1 MGVRLGFL
9 RSFIVLESRVGV
21 VVFIYL
27 FIYLFI
33 FVVYSPYYS
42 YMGGCEEDQLTWR
55 ESFYKS
61 LSHMNSFLS
70 FQLSKLGMLRF
81 FTPSEVDFIY
91 FF

>member
-21 VVFIYL
+21 VVFFFFFFL
-27 FIYLFI
+27 
-33 FVVYSPYYS
+33 VVYSPYYY

-61 LSHMNSFLS
+61 LSYMNSFLS
-70 FQLSKLGMLRF
+70 FQPSKLGMLRF
-81 FTPSEVDFIY
+81 FTPSKVDFIY
-91 FF
+91 YF